1 LYDKK
6 TEIVNLLRA
15 LTQAFNGMSES
26 EFERLLDGTGRLEFV
41 ASQLKKPKGKIS
53 ENSKLPA
60 DELSA
65 LISQLQECKTREEAR
80 EMLHK
85 DSRTSLKD
93 NLEQM
98 AKLLKVHVNKHDKRD
113 AIEDKIVE
121 SVIGVK
127 LRSEAI
133 LGLNLKGS
141 GTVQDN
147 S

>member
-1 LYDKK
+1 MTNK
-6 TEIVNLLRA
+6 TEIVNLLRVLA
-15 LTQAFNGMSES
+15 QAFDGMSES

-41 ASQLKKPKGKIS
+41 ASQPKKAKGKIS
-53 ENSKLPA
+53 ANSKLSA

-80 EMLHK
+80 ELLHK
-85 DSRTSLKD
+85 DQRVSLKD
-93 NLEQM
+93 NLEHM
-98 AKLLKVHVNKHDKRD
+98 AKLLKVHVNKHDKREI
-113 AIEDKIVE
+113 IEDKIVE

-141 GTVQDN
+141 GASQEN